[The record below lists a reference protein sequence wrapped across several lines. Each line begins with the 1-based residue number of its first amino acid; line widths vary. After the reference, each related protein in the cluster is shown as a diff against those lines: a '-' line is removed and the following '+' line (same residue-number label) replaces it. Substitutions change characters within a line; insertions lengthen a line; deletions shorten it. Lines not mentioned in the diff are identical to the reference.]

1 MSSMMTRKSKTAMKK
16 SAPPV
21 KTRNMDY
28 PEKTKGSELAAR
40 LRKEANPLS
49 EAKRIELFEKGMQII
64 YGGSGTKEKV
74 GPGH

>member
-1 MSSMMTRKSKTAMKK
+1 
-16 SAPPV
+16 
-21 KTRNMDY
+21 MDY